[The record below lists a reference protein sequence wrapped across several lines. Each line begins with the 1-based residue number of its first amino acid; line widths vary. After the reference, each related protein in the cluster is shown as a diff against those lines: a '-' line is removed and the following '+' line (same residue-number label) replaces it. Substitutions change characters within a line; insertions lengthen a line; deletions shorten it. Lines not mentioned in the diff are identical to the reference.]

1 MHDLSSEDLLYQT
14 SSVPTQHLPLSH
26 SIVLARRP
34 QDEMVSYTQDEIAS
48 GIQKFCGVYHL
59 IGELNDECIFKGQV
73 AGGVLSMS
81 AVACFMKLVYMF
93 HVSGTARS
101 MS

>member
-1 MHDLSSEDLLYQT
+1 MHDLSTEDLLYQT

-26 SIVLARRP
+26 CIVLARRP
-34 QDEMVSYTQDEIAS
+34 QNEMVSYTQAELSS
-48 GIQKFCGVYHL
+48 GIRNYCGIYHL

-81 AVACFMKLVYMF
+81 AVASFMRLFCMY
-93 HVSGTARS
+93 HILCTARPVS
-101 MS
+101 